1 MHHINVRNEARIR
14 RAKFLR
20 WLRKIHGWLGLWGAV
35 LGLLFGVTGIVM
47 NHRAIMAIPLKKI
60 EKTVVQIE
68 LETPA
73 INANELAITLA
84 QRLDLE
90 KLPPRI
96 QTLPASTIIWNEQEV
111 IQPEHWIIS
120 FDGMK
125 RFAQAEYW
133 VGNSTVEVK
142 KFDSNLMATLTR
154 LHMAIG
160 VDAIWILIADTIAGS
175 LILLSLSGL
184 LLWSQLYGWRIIS
197 IFITF
202 GASSFALSQLVGAL

>member
-1 MHHINVRNEARIR
+1 MSQTNVRDEPRIR
-14 RAKFLR
+14 RAKFIR
-20 WLRKIHGWLGLWGAV
+20 WLRKVHAWLGLWGAV
-35 LGLLFGVTGIVM
+35 LGLCFGVTGIVM

-60 EKTVVQIE
+60 EKTVAQIE
-68 LETPA
+68 FATPA
-73 INANELAITLA
+73 NNAEELASTLA
-84 QRLDLE
+84 KKLDLE

-96 QTLPASTIIWNEQEV
+96 QVIPPSTVIWNEQEV

-133 VGNSTVEVK
+133 TGNSTVEVT
-142 KFDSNLMATLTR
+142 KFDSNLIATLTR

-160 VDAIWILIADTIAGS
+160 VDAIWVLVADTIAGS
-175 LILLSLSGL
+175 LILLSITGL
-184 LLWSQLYGWRIIS
+184 LLWSQLYGWRLIS

-202 GASSFALSQLVGAL
+202 GAFSFALWQVVIS